1 MQSSMRGNSNTC
13 IAKNFLDVYKPDG
26 KPDSIKFLEPGLQF
40 KGPFKSALGKLN
52 KEHSYRNKNGDPWG
66 NPLFVQLLAKASPKT
81 MGKDFKNSI
90 GWVAIVEWKV
100 ERICAGNWSFRND
113 AECAKELELYITSVT
128 SRAKKNNSKTM
139 IFDEATQF
147 FTVKSI
153 VE

>member
-26 KPDSIKFLEPGLQF
+26 KPDSIKFLEVGSQF

-52 KEHSYRNKNGDPWG
+52 KDHSYRNKNHEDPWG
-66 NPLFVQLLAKASPKT
+66 NPKFLQLVAKTAPRS
-81 MGKDFKNSI
+81 MGKDFKNNI

-100 ERICAGNWSFRND
+100 ERICKGSWSFRND
-113 AECAKELELYITSVT
+113 ADRAKELSLYITSVT
-128 SRAKKNNSKTM
+128 SRAKNNSKTM